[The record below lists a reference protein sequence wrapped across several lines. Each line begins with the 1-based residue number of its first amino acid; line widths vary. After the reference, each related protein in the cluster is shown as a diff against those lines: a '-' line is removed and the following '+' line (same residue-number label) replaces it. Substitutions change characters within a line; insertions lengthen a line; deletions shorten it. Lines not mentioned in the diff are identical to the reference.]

1 MDKIIY
7 KFKFS
12 EAGKADNVLS
22 LTMGEAIVIARNRV
36 INRGCDVKLYA
47 ECHGRFI
54 YLGEYCPALD
64 GIYQVRAFPK
74 TPKIKVYGCL

>member
-22 LTMGEAIVIARNRV
+22 LTMEEAIVIARNRV
-36 INRGCDVKLYA
+36 ITIEV
-47 ECHGRFI
+47 
-54 YLGEYCPALD
+54 
-64 GIYQVRAFPK
+64 V
-74 TPKIKVYGCL
+74 T